1 MRIFTNARGVPPK
14 LRATTI
20 RAFAPDKDY
29 SSFGGIKD
37 LLSTKELGFASTPT
51 TTADCP
57 VSGAR
62 VFDGTNY
69 AYDSAA
75 SGDHASL
82 TGECTWQAWVYI
94 DSVQVKNSAYA
105 FSYSASSETS
115 ATNIMLSI
123 KVASSGG
130 TPATL
135 RSFWEYGSGSNQEAQ
150 SDQKPPTDEWCH
162 IAMVRE
168 DDPDNA
174 GKCRMKFYING
185 CQTRDSDGALEV
197 FDNSGAGYEYPTGGS
212 SARWTYGNVHGATGN
227 YFTGRVGPATAC
239 SEALTDADI
248 QEDYRRGLGW
258 ATGNR
263 AHVRVLVEDNFG
275 NMQDLS
281 KVPSP
286 DGGTVDMLQ
295 GVRID
300 DSVDKRVTT
309 GTVSIFRAH
318 GRVNLSPLMS
328 ESYLNRATAA
338 NTLSN
343 RTYPTQTDTSYTAP
357 TAADPTTFLNI
368 GRSIKIQM
376 SRMPYGLY
384 PDEVTSFSDTGSDWY
399 NLLVGY
405 VDVVDFGK
413 DVISINIRDQGALLA
428 DAFIEADDD
437 ESDER
442 FVPDNTSLYDA
453 IDNVVDENWKSPFG
467 ITSHPVL
474 YEPVGAD
481 WLLSEGTIARDLVL
495 SAINKLASQ
504 IAWMVRYKWDKG
516 FGTDRQDFRLT
527 LHEPD
532 REKVLAD
539 SFISAD
545 DYVDLSK
552 LSLDI
557 SGVRN
562 AVKIAYYALKFD
574 TTLPLGRRGPN
585 DFPAITHP
593 SSLAPVQNT
602 LTYEDPESI
611 SKYGRRYMEL
621 QESAED
627 LIDSSIEAA
636 RMGNGILNDLKE
648 PLAHTSLNAKDLV
661 EVELNDMLSI
671 EANDQ
676 SFDSDQNYAVS
687 TINMDMKNGFV
698 DVSFGLRGTPS
709 SGSNRH
715 ISMQRTSNTGPQA
728 PFSARDGTRPTL
740 TALMEQ
746 MRPLEAL
753 GAFGGQD
760 PAIPNQGFEQWGGGH
775 GGNLSEP
782 IGWTTTGGTWGS
794 ADDVYVK
801 AIGDGAVTGQTG
813 SFLIDLTDAAGAIT
827 SEFFAIRAGVP
838 YVIKLRAATTN
849 IANTVGGT
857 ISYYLTRKDTS
868 AVSTAS
874 LSATALSAI
883 DLVEEKQFYVTAP
896 SSGVA
901 FARVEI
907 SPGSVAASSSVYLDM
922 VRLTECEP
930 FLRATTAGYQ
940 LFTTGKT
947 AFDEFTKINLDS
959 VTLDIGDNFTGGP
972 AHQYVAP
979 EDGLYEV
986 SACVDLTLVAD
997 SDPSFSITGTTYS
1010 FSRGGHGISCIV
1022 RHNSDRYAV
1031 GQVGAP
1037 LRYDLD
1043 GTDYSYSA
1051 TSSVTTKLKM
1061 NKGDTIDMGYAGL
1074 IYFSETGAAFSVNP
1088 NSTFLTVTLLNGEKR

>member
-1 MRIFTNARGVPPK
+1 MRIFTHARGVPPK

-20 RAFAPDKDY
+20 RSFAPDKDWDATA
-29 SSFGGIKD
+29 SVED
-37 LLSTKELGFASTPT
+37 LLSTKALGLSSSPIPL
-51 TTADCP
+51 ADCP

-69 AYDSAA
+69 AHDSAA

-123 KVASSGG
+123 KISSSSG

-150 SDQKPPTDEWCH
+150 SDQVPPVDQWCH

-185 CQTRDSDGALEV
+185 CQTRDSDGVLEV
-197 FDNSGAGYEYPTGGS
+197 FDNGGAGYEYPTGGS
-212 SARWTYGNVHGATGN
+212 SARWTYGNVYGSSTN

-239 SEALTDADI
+239 SEVLTDADI

-258 ATGNR
+258 ATDNR
-263 AHVRVLVEDNFG
+263 VHIRVLVEDNFG
-275 NMQDLS
+275 NMQNLS
-281 KVPSP
+281 AVPAP

-295 GVRID
+295 NVRID
-300 DSVDKRVTT
+300 DSVDKRVAT
-309 GTVSIFRAH
+309 GTVNIFRGQ
-318 GRVNLSPLMS
+318 GRINLSPLMS
-328 ESYLNRATAA
+328 ESYLNRATAGD
-338 NTLSN
+338 TLAD
-343 RTYPTQTDTSYTAP
+343 RTYPTLNDTSYTAP
-357 TAADPTTFLNI
+357 TDLDPTTFLNI
-368 GRSIKIQM
+368 GRRIEIQM
-376 SRMPYGLY
+376 SRMPYGLV
-384 PDEVTSFSDTGSDWY
+384 PDEVSSFSIAASDWY
-399 NLLVGY
+399 DLVVGY

-413 DVISINIRDQGALLA
+413 DVISINFRDQGALLA
-428 DAFIEADDD
+428 DAFIEQDDP
-437 ESDER
+437 EGTER
-442 FVPDNTSLYDA
+442 AIADNTALNTA
-453 IDNVVDENWKSPFG
+453 IQQIITENWKSPFG
-467 ITSHPVL
+467 ITTVPSL
-474 YEPVGAD
+474 YEPVGAN

-495 SAINKLASQ
+495 LAINKLAGQ

-516 FGTDRQDFRLT
+516 FGTSRQDFRLT

-539 SFISAD
+539 SFISVD
-545 DYVDLSK
+545 DYLDVSK

-562 AVKIAYYALKFD
+562 VIKIAFYGPALE
-574 TTLPLGRRGPN
+574 TSLPYKISNSIRKPG
-585 DFPAITHP
+585 
-593 SSLAPVQNT
+593 SLANVQNT
-602 LTYEDPESI
+602 VIRKDDSVGGSI
-611 SKYGRRYMEL
+611 EKYGRRYMEL
-621 QESAED
+621 QEAPVD
-627 LIDSSIEAA
+627 LIDTGTEAD
-636 RMGNGILNDLKE
+636 RMALGILNDLKE

-671 EANDQ
+671 EANNQ

-709 SGSNRH
+709 SGSDRH
-715 ISMQRTSNTGPQA
+715 ISMQRTGNTGPQA
-728 PFSARDGTRPTL
+728 PFTALDGSRPTL
-740 TALMEQ
+740 SAIMRQ
-746 MRPLEAL
+746 IRPLEAL
-753 GAFGGQD
+753 GVFGGQD
-760 PAIPNQGFEQWGGGH
+760 PAIPDQNFEQWGGGVN
-775 GGNLSEP
+775 GDLSEP
-782 IGWTTTGGTWGS
+782 VGWTTTGGTWGS
-794 ADDVYVK
+794 TDDVYVK
-801 AIGDGAVTGQTG
+801 AIGDGAVAGQTG
-813 SFLIDLTDAAGAIT
+813 SFLIDMSNATGAVT
-827 SEFFAIRAGVP
+827 SEFFAIRTDTP

-868 AVSTAS
+868 AVSTAA
-874 LSATALSAI
+874 LTAVDLDAI
-883 DLVEEKQFYVTAP
+883 NQVQEKQFYVTSP

-907 SPGSVAASSSVYLDM
+907 TPGSVAASSNVYLDSI
-922 VRLTECEP
+922 RLTECEP

-940 LFTTGKT
+940 LWTTGKT
-947 AFDEFTKINLDS
+947 TFDEFTKINLDS
-959 VTLDIGDNFTGGP
+959 VTLDIGDNFTGGA
-972 AHQYVAP
+972 AHEYVAP

-997 SDPSFSITGTTYS
+997 ANPSFSITGNTYS

-1022 RHNSDRYAV
+1022 RHNSNRYAV

-1043 GTDYSYSA
+1043 GADYYYSA

-1074 IYFSETGAAFSVNP
+1074 IYFSEVGANFAVNT

>member
-1 MRIFTNARGVPPK
+1 MRIFTHARGVPPK

-20 RAFAPDKDY
+20 RSFSPDKDWDATA
-29 SSFGGIKD
+29 SVKD
-37 LLSTKELGFASTPT
+37 LLSTKALGLSSSPIPL
-51 TTADCP
+51 ADCP

-105 FSYSASSETS
+105 FTYSATSESSG
-115 ATNIMLSI
+115 TNVMLSI
-123 KVASSGG
+123 KVASSSG

-135 RSFWEYGSGSNQEAQ
+135 RSFWEYSSGSNQEVQ
-150 SDQKPPTDEWCH
+150 SDQAPPVDQWCH

-185 CQTRDSDGALEV
+185 CQTRDSDGVLEV
-197 FDNSGAGYEYPTGGS
+197 FDNSGSGYEYPTGGS
-212 SARWTYGNVHGATGN
+212 SARWTYGNVHGSTSN

-263 AHVRVLVEDNFG
+263 VYIRALVEDNFG
-275 NMQDLS
+275 VMQDLS
-281 KVPSP
+281 RVPSP
-286 DGGTVDMLQ
+286 DGSTVDMLE

-309 GTVSIFRAH
+309 ATVKVFRQH

-328 ESYLNRATAA
+328 ESYLNRASAGS
-338 NTLSN
+338 TLAD
-343 RTYPTQTDTSYTAP
+343 RTYPTQADTSYTAP
-357 TAADPTTFLNI
+357 TDVDPTTFLNI
-368 GRSIKIQM
+368 GRMIKLQM
-376 SRMPYGLY
+376 SRMPHGVE
-384 PDEVTSFSDTGSDWY
+384 PDAVPSFSGTDSDWY
-399 NLLVGY
+399 DLVVGY
-405 VDVVDFGK
+405 TDVVDFGK
-413 DVISINIRDQGALLA
+413 DTISISFRDSGGLVA
-428 DAFIEADDD
+428 DAFIEQENP
-437 ESDER
+437 ESTER
-442 FVPDNTSLYDA
+442 FIADNTALGAA
-453 IDNVVDENWKSPFG
+453 IQHILDQNWRGTFG
-467 ITSHPVL
+467 SSIPAL
-474 YEPVGAD
+474 YEPVAAN
-481 WLLSEGTIARDLVL
+481 WFLSEGTIARDLVL

-516 FGTDRQDFRLT
+516 FTGSGQQFRLT

-532 REKVLAD
+532 RDKVLAD
-539 SFISAD
+539 SFISTD
-545 DYVDLSK
+545 DYVGISK

-562 AVKIAYYALKFD
+562 VIKIAYYAPKFG
-574 TTLPLGRRGPN
+574 TTLPYRVP
-585 DFPAITHP
+585 FTVKTP
-593 SSLAPVQNT
+593 SSLMMVQN
-602 LTYEDPESI
+602 EMVQQDDSPGGSI
-611 SKYGRRYMEL
+611 EKYGRRYMEL
-621 QESAED
+621 QESPVD
-627 LIDSSIEAA
+627 LIDSTAEAD
-636 RMGNGILNDLKE
+636 RMASGILADLKE
-648 PLAHTSLNAKDLV
+648 PLAHTSLNAKDLI

-671 EANDQ
+671 EADDQ

-687 TINMDMKNGFV
+687 TINVEIKNGFV

-715 ISMQRTSNTGPQA
+715 ISMQRTGNTGPQA

-740 TALMEQ
+740 TAIMNQ
-746 MRPLEAL
+746 IRPLEAL

-760 PAIPNQGFEQWGGGH
+760 PAVPNQGFEQWGGGLN
-775 GGNLSEP
+775 GDLLEP

-794 ADDVYVK
+794 AGNVYVK
-801 AIGDGAVTGQTG
+801 AIGDGAVAGQTG
-813 SFLIDLTDAAGAIT
+813 SFLIDITDAAGAIT
-827 SEFFAIRAGVP
+827 SEFFAIRTDTP

-874 LSATALSAI
+874 LSATALSVI

-901 FARVEI
+901 FARIEI
-907 SPGSVAASSSVYLDM
+907 TPGSVAASSSVYLDM
-922 VRLTECEP
+922 IRLTECEP
-930 FLRATTAGYQ
+930 FTRASPATSYSAISSAS
-940 LFTTGKT
+940 KT
-947 AFDEFTKINLDS
+947 FETYTVAALNS
-959 VTLDIGDNFTGGP
+959 VDVDIGDNFTPGGS
-972 AHQYVAP
+972 HVYTAP
-979 EDGLYEV
+979 EDGLYKIN
-986 SACVDLTLVAD
+986 ACVSMTTTTTNSTPGFNGD
-997 SDPSFSITGTTYS
+997 SDIDLLK
-1010 FSRGGHGISCIV
+1010 GG
-1022 RHNSDRYAV
+1022 NAV
-1031 GQVGAP
+1031 TAILKAGDPTPNTIIAYGSPGSPHRINESGGNYDFVASSHIEIKKEMTKGQKVQLGWAGNIYNVYTAM
-1037 LRYDLD
+1037 LID
-1043 GTDYSYSA
+1043 A
-1051 TSSVTTKLKM
+1051 
-1061 NKGDTIDMGYAGL
+1061 DT
-1074 IYFSETGAAFSVNP
+1074 
-1088 NSTFLTVTLLNGEKR
+1088 TFLEVTLLNGEKR